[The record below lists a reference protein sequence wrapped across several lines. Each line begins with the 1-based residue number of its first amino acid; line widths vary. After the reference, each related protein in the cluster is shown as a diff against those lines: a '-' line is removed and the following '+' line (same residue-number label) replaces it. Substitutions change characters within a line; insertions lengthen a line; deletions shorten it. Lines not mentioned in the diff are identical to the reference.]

1 MLSSID
7 FTLSRF
13 EWHNYRHKD
22 FTLFHPKYRPTDN
35 TITFFPSTDFEDAI
49 RNAISIGGDS
59 DTIAAI
65 AGSLAEAH
73 YGIPKDLREAAMQ
86 RLDTPL
92 QDIVTDFEAAFP
104 A

>member
-1 MLSSID
+1 MMGAIIGD
-7 FTLSRF
+7 IVGSRF

-49 RNAISIGGDS
+49 RNAISISGDS

-65 AGSLAEAH
+65 VGSLSEAC
-73 YGIPKDLREAAMQ
+73 YGIPEGLREAAVQ
-86 RLDTPL
+86 PSTRHCRSL
-92 QDIVTDFEAAFP
+92 
-104 A
+104 

>member
-49 RNAISIGGDS
+49 RNAISIGGNS

-65 AGSLAEAH
+65 VGSLSEAC
-73 YGIPKDLREAAMQ
+73 YGIPGGQRDAAEQ
-86 RLDTPL
+86 PSPRHCRSL
-92 QDIVTDFEAAFP
+92 
-104 A
+104 